1 MHSALAGNSGP
12 HIETNEHAPAGDAA
26 NRKAADGQPR
36 LLRAAH
42 GALREAERIG
52 HLKDQFLVTLSHE
65 LRTPL
70 NAILGWAT
78 VLRRG
83 PVDTGTMQEA
93 VSVIER
99 NARLQ
104 VGLIDDLLDMSAIL
118 TGKIRLDV
126 QLVSPVDF

>member
-1 MHSALAGNSGP
+1 MHTALAGKSGP
-12 HIETNEHAPAGDAA
+12 DIRTNEQAPALQAGDAA

-93 VSVIER
+93 VSV
-99 NARLQ
+99 
-104 VGLIDDLLDMSAIL
+104 
-118 TGKIRLDV
+118 
-126 QLVSPVDF
+126 